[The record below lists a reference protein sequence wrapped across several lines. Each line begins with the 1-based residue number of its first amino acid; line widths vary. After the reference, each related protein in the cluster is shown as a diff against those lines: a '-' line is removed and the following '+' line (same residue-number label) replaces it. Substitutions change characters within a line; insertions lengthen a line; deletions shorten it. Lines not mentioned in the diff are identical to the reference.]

1 MDEVMPE
8 LRKDPVVGRWVII
21 ATERARRPGNVIDA
35 QRNSFDHDGEC
46 PFCNNQDP
54 EILVLEDKASPKWSV
69 RVVPSGTP
77 ILKSNGG
84 LNRRA
89 HGLYGVVN
97 DYGAHE
103 VVIETP
109 EHVANIADLDV
120 NQIRR
125 VLEAYVIRFNALQK
139 DPNHQYVIA
148 YKNYGWSAGSRKIGH
163 SRSQI
168 IAAPVNPLSI
178 KEKLSGARKYFLY
191 HERCLYCDLIQQE
204 LNDKRRVV
212 SETKHFIAITP
223 FAPRFSFEVWI
234 IPKRHHCDFAQ
245 GVLGVED
252 DLAGLLK
259 ETLLRL
265 KKGLEDP
272 AYNYVIQTAP
282 LRRETD
288 KNRWRTLQE
297 DYHWH
302 IEVMPR
308 ITRVAGFEKG
318 SGFYICS
325 IPPEHTAEYL
335 REVEI

>member
-1 MDEVMPE
+1 
-8 LRKDPVVGRWVII
+8 
-21 ATERARRPGNVIDA
+21 
-35 QRNSFDHDGEC
+35 
-46 PFCNNQDP
+46 
-54 EILVLEDKASPKWSV
+54 
-69 RVVPSGTP
+69 
-77 ILKSNGG
+77 
-84 LNRRA
+84 
-89 HGLYGVVN
+89 
-97 DYGAHE
+97 
-103 VVIETP
+103 
-109 EHVANIADLDV
+109 
-120 NQIRR
+120 
-125 VLEAYVIRFNALQK
+125 
-139 DPNHQYVIA
+139 
-148 YKNYGWSAGSRKIGH
+148 
-163 SRSQI
+163 
-168 IAAPVNPLSI
+168 
-178 KEKLSGARKYFLY
+178 
-191 HERCLYCDLIQQE
+191 LIQQE

-212 SETKHFIAITP
+212 KETEHFIAITP

-245 GVLGVED
+245 GVLGIED

-282 LRRETD
+282 LRRDTD
-288 KNRWRTLQE
+288 KNRWRTLEE